1 MKILVAN
8 LGSTSFK
15 YRLYEMPAA
24 EQLARGSIDRI
35 GSEESCCMIEIGEQ
49 RDVVTGPVPDHAAA
63 VRCCLEQLTDSE
75 HGCLANAGEVAAI
88 GFKAVHGGRLTGV
101 RRVDHEVIE
110 AMSEMNDVAPAHN
123 PPYIAAMQ
131 QLAEQFSEI
140 PLVAAFET
148 DFHSTIPARNR
159 TYAVPHH
166 WEEDYQ
172 VRRFGFHGASHRY
185 IAERTAEILGRDDLR
200 LISCHLGGSSSLAA
214 IRGGESVATS
224 MGTSPQ
230 SGVLQNNRVGD
241 FDPFVLPLV
250 MERTGESLKVVLE
263 QLATQGGLLGISGIS
278 GDVRDLEQASAKGDA
293 RATLALET
301 FVSNI
306 RQYLGWMLV
315 ELGGADAIVFT
326 GGIGENSASIRQAV
340 CHGLEELGIVID
352 EACNAQAQGET
363 LLSNAES
370 GIQVWIVPTHEE
382 LIVAKQTYEVIA
394 D

>member
-15 YRLYEMPAA
+15 YRLYEMPSA

-35 GSEESCCMIEIGEQ
+35 GSDESCRMIEIGER
-49 RDVVTGPVPDHAAA
+49 RDVVNGPVPDHAAA
-63 VRCCLEQLTDSE
+63 VRCCLEQLTGSE
-75 HGCLANAGEVAAI
+75 HGPLADASEVAAI

-101 RRVDHEVIE
+101 RRVDDEVLK

-131 QLAEQFSEI
+131 QLAEQFPEI

-148 DFHSTIPARNR
+148 DFHRTIPARNR
-159 TYAVPHH
+159 TYGVPHR

-185 IAERTAEILGRDDLR
+185 IAERTAEIFGRDDLR

-214 IRGGESVATS
+214 IRRGESVATS

-241 FDPFVLPLV
+241 FDPYVLPLV
-250 MERTGESLKVVLE
+250 IERTGESLKVVLE

-278 GDVRDLEQASAKGDA
+278 GDVRDLEQASAKGDV

-326 GGIGENSASIRQAV
+326 GGIGENSAAIRQAV

-352 EACNAQAQGET
+352 ETCNAQAQGES
-363 LLSNAES
+363 LVSGAES
-370 GIQVWIVPTHEE
+370 GIQVWVVPTHEE

>member
-1 MKILVAN
+1 
-8 LGSTSFK
+8 
-15 YRLYEMPAA
+15 
-24 EQLARGSIDRI
+24 
-35 GSEESCCMIEIGEQ
+35 
-49 RDVVTGPVPDHAAA
+49 
-63 VRCCLEQLTDSE
+63 
-75 HGCLANAGEVAAI
+75 
-88 GFKAVHGGRLTGV
+88 
-101 RRVDHEVIE
+101 
-110 AMSEMNDVAPAHN
+110 
-123 PPYIAAMQ
+123 
-131 QLAEQFSEI
+131 
-140 PLVAAFET
+140 VAAFET
-148 DFHSTIPARNR
+148 DFHRTIPARNR
-159 TYAVPHH
+159 TYGVPHR

-185 IAERTAEILGRDDLR
+185 IAERTAEIFGRDDLR

-214 IRGGESVATS
+214 IRRGESVATS

-241 FDPFVLPLV
+241 FDPYVLPLV
-250 MERTGESLKVVLE
+250 IERTGESLKVVLE

-278 GDVRDLEQASAKGDA
+278 GDVRDLEQASAKGDV

-326 GGIGENSASIRQAV
+326 GGIGENSAAIRQAV

-352 EACNAQAQGET
+352 ETCNAQAQGES
-363 LLSNAES
+363 LVSGAES
-370 GIQVWIVPTHEE
+370 GIQVWVVPTHEE